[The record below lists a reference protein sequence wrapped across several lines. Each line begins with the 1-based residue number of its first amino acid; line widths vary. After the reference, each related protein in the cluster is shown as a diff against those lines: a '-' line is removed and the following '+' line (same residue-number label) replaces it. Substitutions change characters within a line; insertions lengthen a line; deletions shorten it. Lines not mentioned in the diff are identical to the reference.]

1 MKKYEW
7 LVKRYLRSVDSLKL
21 WAENPRLNPNGKYL
35 NLLDYVEEL
44 LSDNSEKESFVKL
57 LTSISEKGFIPSDP
71 IVVWRNEDDTHCYV
85 AEGNR
90 RVLALKILRNPK
102 KAPKSVNHH

>member
-21 WAENPRLNPNGKYL
+21 WAENPRLNPDGKYL

-44 LSDNSEKESFVKL
+44 LSQYCVKL
-57 LTSISEKGFIPSDP
+57 IF
-71 IVVWRNEDDTHCYV
+71 
-85 AEGNR
+85 NR
-90 RVLALKILRNPK
+90 L
-102 KAPKSVNHH
+102 